1 MAAMDD
7 MLRAQQKTNEL
18 LEQIIE
24 GNIGVGSGRGTNR
37 RTSTSRR
44 LSIRDFEKI
53 GEDHAE
59 KMRKIYSSAEEENMS
74 SLQKYHRDKEEYAK
88 EQAKLQA
95 ELNELQEEY
104 NSRLEE
110 TTRLKQELEDGTIS
124 EEGMER
130 LKDALE
136 LEKEIYS
143 VREEGA
149 ALSVKSAKMSKR
161 DAIISDLDKIKNNVK
176 GIYGEIKKLTDPWA
190 KADHAASKYAK
201 TIGMAK
207 KGMDELRHTALV
219 GATKRNI
226 GSFYNMTT
234 DELIAAQTNYS
245 QKVGRNLKLDY
256 DGMEDMAAMHAV
268 MGEKGNDLA
277 AKFESFGVSMSD
289 TAKHAGK
296 MFADASKSGLSF
308 EKYTDNVAQ
317 NIKIAQNYTFKN
329 GLKGLEGMAKKAT
342 ALKIDMQ
349 QVANFADKV
358 MTVEGAIDV
367 ASKLQVLGGS
377 FAAIADPI
385 SMMNESMLD
394 MEGLTDRITSMVKGK
409 GVFNKETGE
418 LTIGAHDKRL
428 IKQAAEAT
436 GISYDNLMEQAQA
449 HARRDEISKQ
459 IKSSA
464 SASQLNEDMQELLKN
479 TATFKDGKAGV
490 TIDGQFKSIDELK
503 NDDYEQLVKE
513 TQSESADIKDIAK
526 NVRSLV
532 DTRSGLS
539 KSWDNIKARMF
550 SWLGASEKGVTKG
563 LGSQAAKPFL
573 YGGVALGGAFGAYK
587 MYRYGKGI
595 VDIIKGFGRGTVG
608 GAGNGMGGNLMSRLF
623 SRGTAGGAGNRMSG
637 NLMSRLF
644 GGTTGGAGNRMSGNL
659 LSRLFGNTAK
669 NGANNIASNLASNVA
684 TKQGSQIIKG
694 SVGRTVKRAVI
705 KKLGKTGAQKALGIG
720 AKLAT
725 GAASG
730 MGLGIIGAVGDIAT
744 DALVDSGKI
753 KKGGGAHHAMKAASG
768 AASGAAIGMAIGSI
782 IPGLGTAI
790 GGAIGA
796 VGGAVVGLVKA
807 GKAKQEAKLD
817 EKIGEMGIERKGNYN
832 RKKLKEINK
841 ALERG
846 DGKISNRLRRK
857 LKKEGDYELLDK
869 LDEMQIERNK
879 KEAALM
885 ESKRSLKEAKRGK
898 KGISKKR
905 IQNAIFNV
913 EHANFGGKGMGVGF
927 GSSIAKGR
935 GKKVF
940 SALNPATMPI
950 KFFKGGKNLAKNLKD
965 TVGIT
970 IEGLKEKGLS
980 GAWEA
985 IKVKREENSE
995 KRREKRSGR
1004 HDESVNNR
1012 EFNININGTLKLTG
1026 DNGQSVDIIELI
1038 KKDKTLLTSLSSMIS
1053 NEIKR
1058 MGHGSDVSREF

>member
-18 LEQIIE
+18 LAQIIE
-24 GNIGVGSGRGTNR
+24 GNIGVGGGRGTNR

-53 GEDHAE
+53 GEDHVE

-74 SLQKYHRDKEEYAK
+74 NLQKYYRYKEEYAK
-88 EQAKLQA
+88 DQAKLQA

-149 ALSVKSAKMSKR
+149 ALSVKSAKMSKT
-161 DAIISDLDKIKNNVK
+161 DAIISDLEKIKNNVK
-176 GIYGEIKKLTDPWA
+176 GIYGEIRKLTDPWA

-459 IKSSA
+459 IKSST

-539 KSWDNIKARMF
+539 KSWNNIKARMF

-563 LGSQAAKPFL
+563 LGSQVAKPLLF
-573 YGGVALGGAFGAYK
+573 GGVALGGAFSAYK
-587 MYRYGKGI
+587 MFRYGKGI
-595 VDIIKGFGRGTVG
+595 VDIIKGFGRGTAG
-608 GAGNGMGGNLMSRLF
+608 GAGNGMGGNM
-623 SRGTAGGAGNRMSG
+623 MP
-637 NLMSRLF
+637 RLF

-659 LSRLFGNTAK
+659 ISRLFGNTAR
-669 NGANNIASNLASNVA
+669 NGANNVASNLASNVA

-694 SVGRTVKRAVI
+694 GVGRTMKRAGLKV
-705 KKLGKTGAQKALGIG
+705 LGKAGVKTAAKIG
-720 AKLAT
+720 TKLA
-725 GAASG
+725 
-730 MGLGIIGAVGDIAT
+730 MGVAKGGPLGIIGAVGDIAT

-768 AASGAAIGMAIGSI
+768 AASGAALGMAIGSI
-782 IPGLGTAI
+782 IPGIGTAI

-905 IQNAIFNV
+905 IQNAVFNV
-913 EHANFGGKGMGVGF
+913 EHANFGGKGMGIGF
-927 GSSIAKGR
+927 GSSIAKRR
-935 GKKVF
+935 GKIAL

-950 KFFKGGKNLAKNLKD
+950 KFLKGGKNIAKKLKD

-995 KRREKRSGR
+995 KRSGR

-1012 EFNININGTLKLTG
+1012 DFNININGTLKLTG

-1058 MGHGSDVSREF
+1058 MSHGSDVSREF

>member
-1 MAAMDD
+1 MARTTDD
-7 MLRAQQKTNEL
+7 LYDKLNEL
-18 LEQIIE
+18 IDTIAN
-24 GNIGVGSGRGTNR
+24 GGGGVGRG

-59 KMRKIYSSAEEENMS
+59 KMRKIYSSAEEENMN
-74 SLQKYHRDKEEYAK
+74 SLQKYYRDKEEYAK

-143 VREEGA
+143 VREKGA
-149 ALSVKSAKMSKR
+149 ALSVKSAKMSKT
-161 DAIISDLDKIKNNVK
+161 DAIISDLEKIKNNVN
-176 GIYGEIKKLTDPWA
+176 GIYGEIRKLTDPWA
-190 KADHAASKYAK
+190 KADHAASKYVK

-394 MEGLTDRITSMVKGK
+394 MEGLTDRIIGMVSGM
-409 GVFNKETGE
+409 GHFNKKTGE
-418 LTIGAHDKRL
+418 IEIHGHDKRR
-428 IKQAAEAT
+428 IKQVAEVT
-436 GISYDNLMEQAQA
+436 GMSYDSLMESA
-449 HARRDEISKQ
+449 HAKARRDEISKQ

-539 KSWDNIKARMF
+539 KSWNNIKARMF

-595 VDIIKGFGRGTVG
+595 VDIIKGFGRGTAGGTGNGMGGNIMSRLFSRGVAG
-608 GAGNGMGGNLMSRLF
+608 GAGNGMGGNI
-623 SRGTAGGAGNRMSG
+623 
-637 NLMSRLF
+637 MSRLF
-644 GGTTGGAGNRMSGNL
+644 GNAAR
-659 LSRLFGNTAK
+659 
-669 NGANNIASNLASNVA
+669 NGANNAASNLARNVA
-684 TKQGSQIIKG
+684 AKQGSQIIKG
-694 SVGRTVKRAVI
+694 SVGRTAKRALI
-705 KKLGKTGAQKALGIG
+705 KSLGKTGAQKAAGIG

-879 KEAALM
+879 KEVALM

-935 GKKVF
+935 GKKVL
-940 SALNPATMPI
+940 SALNPVTMPI
-950 KFFKGGKNLAKNLKD
+950 KFLKGGKNIAKNLKD
-965 TVGIT
+965 VAGIT
-970 IEGLKEKGLS
+970 IEGFKENGLS

-985 IKVKREENSE
+985 IKSKREENRE

-1004 HDESVNNR
+1004 HDESENNR

-1058 MGHGSDVSREF
+1058 MSHGSDVSRDF

>member
-1 MAAMDD
+1 MARTTDD
-7 MLRAQQKTNEL
+7 LYDKLNEL
-18 LEQIIE
+18 IDAIAN
-24 GNIGVGSGRGTNR
+24 GGGGVGRG

-59 KMRKIYSSAEEENMS
+59 KMRKIYSSSEEENMT
-74 SLQKYHRDKEEYAK
+74 SLQKYYRDKEEYAK

-143 VREEGA
+143 VREKGA
-149 ALSVKSAKMSKR
+149 ALSVKSAKMSKT
-161 DAIISDLDKIKNNVK
+161 DAIISDLDKIKKNVK

-394 MEGLTDRITSMVKGK
+394 MEGLTDRITNMVKGK
-409 GVFNKETGE
+409 GIFNKETGE

-459 IKSSA
+459 IKSST

-490 TIDGQFKSIDELK
+490 TIDGQFKSIDDLK

-539 KSWDNIKARMF
+539 KSWNNIKARMF

-563 LGSQAAKPFL
+563 LGSQVAKPLLF
-573 YGGVALGGAFGAYK
+573 GGVALGGAFSAFK
-587 MYRYGKGI
+587 MFRYGKGI
-595 VDIIKGFGRGTVG
+595 VDIVKGLSRGTVG
-608 GAGNGMGGNLMSRLF
+608 GVGNGMGGNLI
-623 SRGTAGGAGNRMSG
+623 
-637 NLMSRLF
+637 SRLF

-659 LSRLFGNTAK
+659 ISRLFGNTAR
-669 NGANNIASNLASNVA
+669 NSANNVASNLASNVA

-694 SVGRTVKRAVI
+694 GVGRTMKRAGLKV
-705 KKLGKTGAQKALGIG
+705 LGKAGVKTAAKIG
-720 AKLAT
+720 TKLA
-725 GAASG
+725 
-730 MGLGIIGAVGDIAT
+730 MGVAKGGPLGIIGAVGDIAT

-768 AASGAAIGMAIGSI
+768 AASGAALGMAIGSI
-782 IPGLGTAI
+782 IPGIGTAI

-885 ESKRSLKEAKRGK
+885 ESKRNLKEAKRGK
-898 KGISKKR
+898 KGVSKKR
-905 IQNAIFNV
+905 IQNAVFNV
-913 EHANFGGKGMGVGF
+913 EHANFGGKGMGIGF

-935 GKKVF
+935 GKKVL
-940 SALNPATMPI
+940 SALNPITMPI
-950 KFFKGGKNLAKNLKD
+950 KFLKGGKNLSKNLKD
-965 TVGIT
+965 AVGVT
-970 IEGLKEKGLS
+970 IEGLKENGLS

-1058 MGHGSDVSREF
+1058 MGHGSDVSRDF

>member
-1 MAAMDD
+1 MARTTDD
-7 MLRAQQKTNEL
+7 LYDKLNEL
-18 LEQIIE
+18 IDTIAN
-24 GNIGVGSGRGTNR
+24 GGGGVGRG

-59 KMRKIYSSAEEENMS
+59 KMRKIYSSAEEENMN
-74 SLQKYHRDKEEYAK
+74 SLQKYYRDKEEYAK

-143 VREEGA
+143 VREKGA
-149 ALSVKSAKMSKR
+149 ALSVKSAKMSKT
-161 DAIISDLDKIKNNVK
+161 DAIISDLEKIKNNVN
-176 GIYGEIKKLTDPWA
+176 GIYGEIRKLTDPWA
-190 KADHAASKYAK
+190 KADHAASKYVK

-394 MEGLTDRITSMVKGK
+394 MEGLTDRIIGMVSGM
-409 GVFNKETGE
+409 GHFNKKTGE
-418 LTIGAHDKRL
+418 IEIHGHDKRR
-428 IKQAAEAT
+428 IKQVAEVT
-436 GISYDNLMEQAQA
+436 GMSYDSLMESA
-449 HARRDEISKQ
+449 HAKARRDEISKQ

-539 KSWDNIKARMF
+539 KSWNNIKARMF

-595 VDIIKGFGRGTVG
+595 VDIIKGFGRGTAGGTGNGMGGNIMSRLFSRGAAG
-608 GAGNGMGGNLMSRLF
+608 GAGNGMGGNI
-623 SRGTAGGAGNRMSG
+623 
-637 NLMSRLF
+637 MSRLF
-644 GGTTGGAGNRMSGNL
+644 GNAAR
-659 LSRLFGNTAK
+659 
-669 NGANNIASNLASNVA
+669 NGANNAASNLARNVA
-684 TKQGSQIIKG
+684 AKQGSQIIKG
-694 SVGRTVKRAVI
+694 SVGRTAKRALI
-705 KKLGKTGAQKALGIG
+705 KSLGKTGAQKAAGIG

-879 KEAALM
+879 KEVALM

-935 GKKVF
+935 GKKVL
-940 SALNPATMPI
+940 SALNPVTMPI
-950 KFFKGGKNLAKNLKD
+950 KFLKGGKNIAKNLKD
-965 TVGIT
+965 VAGIT
-970 IEGLKEKGLS
+970 IEGFKENGLS

-985 IKVKREENSE
+985 IKSKREENRE

-1058 MGHGSDVSREF
+1058 MSHGSDVSRDF

>member
-7 MLRAQQKTNEL
+7 LLRTGQKTNEL
-18 LEQIIE
+18 LEQLIE
-24 GNIGVGSGRGTNR
+24 NTIGGGSRGSNR

-44 LSIRDFEKI
+44 LSIRDFEKV
-53 GEDHAE
+53 GEDHVE
-59 KMRKIYSSAEEENMS
+59 QMRKIYSSAEEENMTN
-74 SLQKYHRDKEEYAK
+74 LQKYYRDKEEYAK
-88 EQAKLQA
+88 DQAKLQA

-104 NSRLEE
+104 NNRLEE

-124 EEGMER
+124 EEGIER

-136 LEKEIYS
+136 LDKEIYS
-143 VREEGA
+143 TREKIA
-149 ALSVKSAKMSKR
+149 SLDVKSSKMSMGK
-161 DAIISDLDKIKNNVK
+161 AIIKDLENIKSNVK
-176 GIYGEIKKLTDPWA
+176 GIYGEIRKLTDPWA

-342 ALKIDMQ
+342 ALKLDMQ

-358 MTVEGAIDV
+358 MTVEGSIDV

-377 FAAIADPI
+377 FAAIADPL
-385 SMMNESMLD
+385 SMMNEATLD
-394 MEGLTDRITSMVKGK
+394 MEGLTDRIIGMVSGM
-409 GVFNKETGE
+409 GHFNKKTGE
-418 LTIGAHDKRL
+418 IEIHGHDKRR

-436 GISYDNLMEQAQA
+436 GMSYDSLMESA
-449 HARRDEISKQ
+449 HAKARRDEISKQ

-539 KSWDNIKARMF
+539 KSWNNIKARMF

-608 GAGNGMGGNLMSRLF
+608 GAANAMGGSNGSIISRMF
-623 SRGTAGGAGNRMSG
+623 KGGSRRGSASVGANISDDIARTTIINSADDVTRIAGRRASTGFLANKITTKSGAHIIKGTAGQTMKRAAIATIGKSGVQTIGKIGTQIGTNLAASSWAGPLGLIGS
-637 NLMSRLF
+637 
-644 GGTTGGAGNRMSGNL
+644 
-659 LSRLFGNTAK
+659 
-669 NGANNIASNLASNVA
+669 IASVA
-684 TKQGSQIIKG
+684 
-694 SVGRTVKRAVI
+694 
-705 KKLGKTGAQKALGIG
+705 
-720 AKLAT
+720 
-725 GAASG
+725 
-730 MGLGIIGAVGDIAT
+730 GDIAI
-744 DALVDSGKI
+744 DRAIANGKM
-753 KKGGGAHHAMKAASG
+753 KKGGVGHHFAKAGTGALGG
-768 AASGAAIGMAIGSI
+768 AAMGASIGMFLGPVGAAV
-782 IPGLGTAI
+782 GT
-790 GGAIGA
+790 AIGA

-879 KEAALM
+879 KEVALM

-935 GKKVF
+935 GKKVL
-940 SALNPATMPI
+940 SALNPVTMPI
-950 KFFKGGKNLAKNLKD
+950 KFLKGGKNIAKNLKD
-965 TVGIT
+965 VAGIT
-970 IEGLKEKGLS
+970 IEGFKENGLS

-985 IKVKREENSE
+985 IKSKREENRE

-1012 EFNININGTLKLTG
+1012 DFNININGTLKLTG
-1026 DNGQSVDIIELI
+1026 DNGQSVDIIDLI
-1038 KKDKTLLTSLSSMIS
+1038 KKDKTLLTSIS
-1053 NEIKR
+1053 TIILEEIKR
-1058 MGHGSDVSREF
+1058 MNHGTDVSRNS

>member
-24 GNIGVGSGRGTNR
+24 GNIGVGGGRGTNR

-53 GEDHAE
+53 GEDHVE

-74 SLQKYHRDKEEYAK
+74 NLQKYYRYKEEYAK
-88 EQAKLQA
+88 DQAKLQA

-149 ALSVKSAKMSKR
+149 ALSVKSAKMSKT
-161 DAIISDLDKIKNNVK
+161 DAIISDLEKIKNNVK
-176 GIYGEIKKLTDPWA
+176 GIYGEIRKLTDPWA

-459 IKSSA
+459 IKSST

-539 KSWDNIKARMF
+539 KSWNNIKARMF

-563 LGSQAAKPFL
+563 LGSQVAKPLLF
-573 YGGVALGGAFGAYK
+573 GGVALGGAFSAYK
-587 MYRYGKGI
+587 MFRYGKGI
-595 VDIIKGFGRGTVG
+595 VDIIKGFGRGTAG
-608 GAGNGMGGNLMSRLF
+608 GAGNGIGGNMMSRLF
-623 SRGTAGGAGNRMSG
+623 SRGTAGGAGNGMGG
-637 NLMSRLF
+637 NM
-644 GGTTGGAGNRMSGNL
+644 M
-659 LSRLFGNTAK
+659 SRLFGNTVR
-669 NGANNIASNLASNVA
+669 NGANNTASNLASNVV

-694 SVGRTVKRAVI
+694 NVGRTAKRAVI
-705 KKLGKTGAQKALGIG
+705 KTFGKTGAQKAVGIG

-768 AASGAAIGMAIGSI
+768 AASGAALGMAIGSI
-782 IPGLGTAI
+782 IPGIGTAI

-869 LDEMQIERNK
+869 LDEMQIARNK
-879 KEAALM
+879 KEADLM
-885 ESKRSLKEAKRGK
+885 ESKRKLKESKRGK

-905 IQNAIFNV
+905 IQNAVFNV
-913 EHANFGGKGMGVGF
+913 EHANFGGKGMGMGF

-935 GKKVF
+935 GKKVL

-950 KFFKGGKNLAKNLKD
+950 KFFKGGKNITKKLKD
-965 TVGIT
+965 TVGVT

-995 KRREKRSGR
+995 KRSGR
-1004 HDESVNNR
+1004 RDESVNNR
-1012 EFNININGTLKLTG
+1012 DFNININGTLKLTG

-1058 MGHGSDVSREF
+1058 MSHGSDVSRDF

>member
-1 MAAMDD
+1 MARTTDD
-7 MLRAQQKTNEL
+7 LYDKLNEL
-18 LEQIIE
+18 IDTIAN
-24 GNIGVGSGRGTNR
+24 GGGGVGRG

-59 KMRKIYSSAEEENMS
+59 KMRKIYSSAEEENMN
-74 SLQKYHRDKEEYAK
+74 SLQKYYRDKEEYAK

-143 VREEGA
+143 VREKGA
-149 ALSVKSAKMSKR
+149 ALSVKSAKMSKT
-161 DAIISDLDKIKNNVK
+161 DAIISDLEKIKNNVN
-176 GIYGEIKKLTDPWA
+176 GIYGEIRKLTDPWA
-190 KADHAASKYAK
+190 KADHAASKYVK

-394 MEGLTDRITSMVKGK
+394 MEGLTDRIIGMVSGM
-409 GVFNKETGE
+409 GHFNKKTGE
-418 LTIGAHDKRL
+418 IEIHGHDKRR
-428 IKQAAEAT
+428 IKQVAEVT
-436 GISYDNLMEQAQA
+436 GMSYDSLMESA
-449 HARRDEISKQ
+449 HAKARRDEISKQ

-539 KSWDNIKARMF
+539 KSWNNIKARMF

-595 VDIIKGFGRGTVG
+595 VDIIKGFGRGTAGGTGNGMGGNIMSRLFSRGVAG
-608 GAGNGMGGNLMSRLF
+608 GAGNGMGGNIMSRLF
-623 SRGTAGGAGNRMSG
+623 SRGAAGGAGNGMGG
-637 NLMSRLF
+637 NIMSRLF
-644 GGTTGGAGNRMSGNL
+644 GNAAR
-659 LSRLFGNTAK
+659 
-669 NGANNIASNLASNVA
+669 NGANNAASNLARNVA
-684 TKQGSQIIKG
+684 AKQGSQIIKG
-694 SVGRTVKRAVI
+694 SVGRTAKRALI
-705 KKLGKTGAQKALGIG
+705 KSLGKTGAQKAAGIG

-879 KEAALM
+879 KEVALM

-935 GKKVF
+935 GKKVL
-940 SALNPATMPI
+940 SALNPVTMPI
-950 KFFKGGKNLAKNLKD
+950 KFLKGGKNIAKNLKD
-965 TVGIT
+965 VAGIT
-970 IEGLKEKGLS
+970 IEGFKENGLS

-985 IKVKREENSE
+985 IKSKREENRE

-1004 HDESVNNR
+1004 HDESENNR

-1058 MGHGSDVSREF
+1058 MSHGSDVSRDF